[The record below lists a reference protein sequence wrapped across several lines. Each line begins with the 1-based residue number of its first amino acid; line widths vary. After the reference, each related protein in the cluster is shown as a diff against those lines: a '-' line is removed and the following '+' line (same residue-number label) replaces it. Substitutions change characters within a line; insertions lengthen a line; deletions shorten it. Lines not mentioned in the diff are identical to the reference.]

1 MKNLALLSVTT
12 LCAALLLS
20 ACGEKA
26 ASTAAS
32 PEQKAAPTAAA
43 PAPAAQQ
50 AAASGEQTG
59 KALHDANCISCHDS
73 GVYTRADRKITS
85 LEALA
90 GQVRRCDANLG
101 TQLFDEDMDKIT
113 AYLNETY
120 YKFPAK

>member
-26 ASTAAS
+26 ANTAAS
-32 PEQKAAPTAAA
+32 PEQKVAPNA
-43 PAPAAQQ
+43 PAQ
-50 AAASGEQTG
+50 ATEQVASGAQTG
-59 KALHDANCISCHDS
+59 KALHDANCISCHDA
-73 GVYTRADRKITS
+73 GVYTRADRKVTS

-101 TQLFDEDMDKIT
+101 TKLFDEDLDKIT